1 MTALY
6 LYRPE
11 VWFTFE
17 SIYMRHSV
25 STYFICNYMMF
36 LGYWWTMHKPYVAVV
51 VKIYLYRIKLCSKS
65 YICSCTHCT
74 TNMMMHFFKKK
85 RIESQIISQC
95 NKNEKNS
102 VINNV
107 GMRGCKIKLVVV
119 SFLNSKKPLDFSLWY
134 QFGAV
139 SLKNCNFFGFHPWTP
154 PKQWNYSFIEQAD
167 EQNHMLLQKVTY
179 LVVQTYMLKHVC
191 LFSTKF
197 FLLPSH

>member
-1 MTALY
+1 
-6 LYRPE
+6 
-11 VWFTFE
+11 
-17 SIYMRHSV
+17 
-25 STYFICNYMMF
+25 
-36 LGYWWTMHKPYVAVV
+36 
-51 VKIYLYRIKLCSKS
+51 
-65 YICSCTHCT
+65 
-74 TNMMMHFFKKK
+74 MMMHFFKKK

-179 LVVQTYMLKHVC
+179 LVVQTYTCWNMVV
-191 LFSTKF
+191 FFQQKF
-197 FLLPSH
+197 FCASLALKSRLNHLFFEK

>member
-1 MTALY
+1 MD
-6 LYRPE
+6 
-11 VWFTFE
+11 
-17 SIYMRHSV
+17 
-25 STYFICNYMMF
+25 
-36 LGYWWTMHKPYVAVV
+36 MHEPYVAVV
-51 VKIYLYRIKLCSKS
+51 VKIYLYKIKLCSKS

-95 NKNEKNS
+95 NKNEKKNS
-102 VINNV
+102 VIINV

-119 SFLNSKKPLDFSLWY
+119 SFLNCKKPLDFSLWY

-179 LVVQTYMLKHVC
+179 LVVQTYTCWNMFFFFNK
-191 LFSTKF
+191 KF
-197 FLLPSH
+197 FVLPSH